1 MLRGASGPPT
11 AAMPTASNPP
21 AAMAKGKPWLD
32 PQLLTTLT
40 AVEHHLEVIDD
51 RDAKLLRLKALIQ
64 KYVFLQDQQ
73 LTIVANSANVR
84 RVLDMVSE
92 YFKDV
97 DCKALD
103 CSTPDATKR
112 KSMKSFE
119 TGETSILVMASEIS
133 TRRDFD
139 FTKPAAVLVNFD
151 FPMTLQLYL
160 HRLFKRAESNTHV
173 YTFFSPQYNIRNTVP
188 LVLTLEGAKQKVPP
202 ALQKLKD
209 QMKNQG
215 KRNAC
220 DVVTKKGCLPSE
232 KEILAKFEKK
242 SATIVK
248 FHLKTM
254 KLQLET
260 MKRQRCVLKVLLARK
275 LREEEARK
283 ASLQPV
289 PLDLARET
297 AAELMA
303 NAEASATQVAAPSTP
318 PANRRLFPTP
328 PRAAAEIAAHSTVA
342 SHAALAHDGAKH
354 AMEEQDDGFAD
365 FLKEFQSLD
374 NPEAV
379 AKKAAAEATEPPAK
393 RMRKEN
399 IGLSFLSEPH
409 LSFLDSLEKKHA
421 GQFSSAIITQ
431 PTVKSAASS
440 SVSMRPVSPVTMRST
455 SPAQT
460 ASATQVGTV
469 ETPAGGSV
477 GAQAGTPTA
486 GGSMQIKAAGSLRV
500 QDRMDMVDAKY
511 KVALPKAIG
520 DQLKEVTHNRGLPDT
535 LCDKMGSF
543 AEKNLAEGGIG
554 EDDSILDVIMQL
566 FDSKEDKSAIRKN
579 MPRDL
584 YMKHWASVYSI
595 VTGRWYKEYKG
606 NNRGK
611 DRGHTWRRRPIKPM
625 RNSGGITVPAVDPDT
640 MHTADPGSSRA
651 SSSSAWGG
659 A

>member
-1 MLRGASGPPT
+1 MDES
-11 AAMPTASNPP
+11 SN
-21 AAMAKGKPWLD
+21 AG
-32 PQLLTTLT
+32 
-40 AVEHHLEVIDD
+40 
-51 RDAKLLRLKALIQ
+51 
-64 KYVFLQDQQ
+64 
-73 LTIVANSANVR
+73 
-84 RVLDMVSE
+84 
-92 YFKDV
+92 
-97 DCKALD
+97 
-103 CSTPDATKR
+103 
-112 KSMKSFE
+112 
-119 TGETSILVMASEIS
+119 
-133 TRRDFD
+133 
-139 FTKPAAVLVNFD
+139 
-151 FPMTLQLYL
+151 
-160 HRLFKRAESNTHV
+160 
-173 YTFFSPQYNIRNTVP
+173 
-188 LVLTLEGAKQKVPP
+188 
-202 ALQKLKD
+202 
-209 QMKNQG
+209 
-215 KRNAC
+215 
-220 DVVTKKGCLPSE
+220 
-232 KEILAKFEKK
+232 
-242 SATIVK
+242 
-248 FHLKTM
+248 
-254 KLQLET
+254 
-260 MKRQRCVLKVLLARK
+260 VLLDDDIPWSRGSSPCDADDYEDDA
-275 LREEEARK
+275 L
-283 ASLQPV
+283 
-289 PLDLARET
+289 
-297 AAELMA
+297 
-303 NAEASATQVAAPSTP
+303 VA
-318 PANRRLFPTP
+318 
-328 PRAAAEIAAHSTVA
+328 
-342 SHAALAHDGAKH
+342 DGAKLVDHSLRAECFARVDEDDARKPVSLPGSISASSTTTMDLRKVVATRALQAATRALQEVVGMQADSKRGLASPRTGSLTTTQCGASVASTVSQPSSGASAARLQRVTTAPVHTLIQLGAAQVRLAQH
-354 AMEEQDDGFAD
+354 ARRVSPVRQETATP
-365 FLKEFQSLD
+365 LRSIS
-374 NPEAV
+374 
-379 AKKAAAEATEPPAK
+379 KATTGKTPNGTPV
-393 RMRKEN
+393 
-399 IGLSFLSEPH
+399 LSNRTTARLSPV
-409 LSFLDSLEKKHA
+409 
-421 GQFSSAIITQ
+421 QFSSASITQ